1 MREFCAI
8 TCPIVPKPR
17 EIVPSWAATWFP
29 PTARNVVVM
38 MLLIELIE
46 NYFSVTVLSE
56 DFLAFAQIDFDV
68 V

>member
-1 MREFCAI
+1 
-8 TCPIVPKPR
+8 
-17 EIVPSWAATWFP
+17 
-29 PTARNVVVM
+29 
-38 MLLIELIE
+38 LIELIE